1 MNTLRKDIEYNVIAM
16 NSCLKSVVGFMD
28 NVILLR
34 NLHPS
39 YRSDFAYALLR
50 NGMITK
56 EEAKEFVKLV
66 R

>member
-1 MNTLRKDIEYNVIAM
+1 MNSLRKDIEHNVIAM
-16 NSCLKSVVGFMD
+16 NRYLKSAVGFMD

-50 NGMITK
+50 NNMITK
-56 EEAKEFVKLV
+56 EDAHEFVKLV